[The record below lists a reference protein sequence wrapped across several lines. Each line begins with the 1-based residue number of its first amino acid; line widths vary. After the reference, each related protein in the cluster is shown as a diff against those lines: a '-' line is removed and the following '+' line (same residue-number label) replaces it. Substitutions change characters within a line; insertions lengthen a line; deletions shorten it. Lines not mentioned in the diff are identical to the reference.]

1 MLKKQKPDARIKI
14 TPLVIFFFI
23 AYFVQHLQP
32 TSPHQEI
39 NVCSRSQFFTV
50 ELINK
55 FESLYTSKMHW
66 QSVFQST
73 SNTKYTHSNSY
84 NELLT
89 LLSGDIILN
98 TGSLHNRQELDHD
111 EWNVFKHGGLHFLKL
126 QSP

>member
-1 MLKKQKPDARIKI
+1 
-14 TPLVIFFFI
+14 
-23 AYFVQHLQP
+23 
-32 TSPHQEI
+32 
-39 NVCSRSQFFTV
+39 
-50 ELINK
+50 
-55 FESLYTSKMHW
+55 MHW